1 MTRGEHSMKIDPQI
15 PEELMRLIGA
25 GMQERAKK
33 EQADKVKNYRILNA
47 CAKKAGSCSPA
58 LH

>member
-1 MTRGEHSMKIDPQI
+1 MKIDPQI